1 MSIYSGFFN
10 SVDGDRVYSA
20 DDLNYF
26 FSGVMS
32 DGIVKDYGSAF
43 EVTVDGTGLSV
54 TVLDGKAYCK
64 GRYVENVGSM
74 TLEVEGGG
82 TLARYD
88 AVVIGVNLTT
98 RTGRVYIKKGTEGAS
113 PSYPTI
119 ENSATLKELCL
130 AYIYVS
136 AGATVINS
144 DNITDERANTSISGW
159 SSVISA
165 KKLKEY
171 RNTTTLRKDVSA
183 YDIGIEEFDNSADI
197 LIVYKNGL
205 RLTEDEYSVS
215 GTGSAAYITL
225 TSAPTSNLN
234 ELEFVVTKME

>member
-10 SVDGDRVYSA
+10 SVNGDRTYSA

-26 FSGVMS
+26 FNGVMS

-43 EVTVDGTGLSV
+43 EVTVDGTGLTV

-74 TLEVEGGG
+74 TLDIEGGG

-98 RTGRVYIKKGTEGAS
+98 RAGSVYIKKGTEGAS

-136 AGATVINS
+136 AGATVITS

-171 RNTTTLRKDVSA
+171 RNRTTTVKGTNS
-183 YDIGIEEFDNSADI
+183 YNIGINKFDGLNDI
-197 LIVYKNGL
+197 LSVYKNGL
-205 RLTEDEYSVS
+205 WLTEDEYTLS
-215 GTGSAAYITL
+215 GTGEDAYITL
-225 TSAPTSNLN
+225 TETPTSNLN

>member
-26 FSGVMS
+26 FNGVMS
-32 DGIVKDYGSAF
+32 DGIVKDYGSGY
-43 EVTVDGTGLSV
+43 EVTVDGTGLRV

-74 TLEVEGGG
+74 TFEVEGGG

-98 RTGRVYIKKGTEGAS
+98 RTGSVYIKKGTEGAS

-119 ENSATLKELCL
+119 ENSESLKELCL

-136 AGATVINS
+136 AGATVITS
-144 DNITDERANTSISGW
+144 DNIQDERANTSICGW

-171 RNTTTLRKDVSA
+171 RATTTTTARQASYEISIA
-183 YDIGIEEFDNSADI
+183 EFDKSNDV
-197 LIVYKNGL
+197 LNVFKNGL

-215 GTGSAAYITL
+215 GTGSTDYITL
-225 TSAPTSNLN
+225 TSTPTSNLN